1 MMASLKA
8 IGHLPSLKVL
18 KLRGNRIETL
28 FCKPPLGEEKTFKR
42 GLFGVQHLEFLD
54 VAGN

>member
-28 FCKPPLGEEKTFKR
+28 FCKPPPGEEKTFKR

-54 VAGN
+54 VAAN